1 MFAQPTV
8 TLLANP
14 KFPIIGGL
22 RATVFAFLNEKLNL
36 CPRSEATY
44 VKVIIDPGQM
54 PTSAVSQ
61 LVLSIADVAFDTHGT
76 DSVIDQLK
84 EAVRQKQTMDDLT
97 PQLHTKLDELFELLN
112 EIPEPAIANPN
123 GTPTPDVPAI
133 LTETKETL
141 NSLVEALRT
150 ILDENA
156 DQAADDLLSHYSHAW
171 CPNCHGTG
179 KVLRSR
185 SCAEDDPP
193 DPNDPTDYETC
204 DYCHG
209 LGLVELKDPKS

>member
-14 KFPIIGGL
+14 AFPIIGGL
-22 RATVFAFLNEKLNL
+22 RATVFAFLDDKLNL

-44 VKVIIDPGQM
+44 VKVMIDPGQM

-61 LVLSIADVAFDTHGT
+61 LVLSIADVSFDDHGT

-84 EAVRQKQTMDDLT
+84 EAIRQKQVMDGLT
-97 PQLHTKLDELFELLN
+97 PKLHGKLDELFELLN
-112 EIPEPAIANPN
+112 EIPEPAIVNPN
-123 GTPTPDVPAI
+123 GKPTPDVPSI
-133 LTETKETL
+133 LSETKETI
-141 NSLVEALRT
+141 NSMMEALQT

-156 DQAADDLLSHYSHAW
+156 DQATDDLLFHYNHVW
-171 CPNCHGTG
+171 CPNCHGNG
-179 KVLRSR
+179 KVLRTR

-193 DPNDPTDYETC
+193 DPDDPTDYETC

-209 LGLVELKDPKS
+209 LGLVELEDSKP